1 MTATTSATVTALPT
15 VAASHLERASA
26 LASRGQRTL
35 LGLVGAPGAGKSTL
49 ADVLLHHLGS
59 QAQGV
64 PMDGFHLAN
73 RELDRLGRR
82 QRKGAPDTFDSAGF
96 AALLRRLRQQD
107 ADTGEVVYAPAFTRD
122 LDEPVAGA
130 IPIFAD
136 TPLVIVEGN
145 YLLLEDGHWQ
155 SVAPLLDEVWYVDVA
170 PAQRTQQ
177 LIARHV
183 QFGRT
188 PQAAADWAAQTD
200 EPNAVRI
207 AATRH
212 RAHRIFR
219 WDDAV
224 LKD

>member
-1 MTATTSATVTALPT
+1 MTESSARPQTTPHRSRLMTATTSAPVSALPP
-15 VAASHLERASA
+15 VAASHHERASA

-96 AALLRRLRQQD
+96 AALLRRLRQQG
-107 ADTGEVVYAPAFTRD
+107 ADSSEVVYAPAFTRD

-145 YLLLEDGHWQ
+145 YLLLPHRQWLQ
-155 SVAPLLDEVWYVDVA
+155 ARALCHEVW
-170 PAQRTQQ
+170 
-177 LIARHV
+177 
-183 QFGRT
+183 
-188 PQAAADWAAQTD
+188 
-200 EPNAVRI
+200 
-207 AATRH
+207 
-212 RAHRIFR
+212 
-219 WDDAV
+219 
-224 LKD
+224 

>member
-1 MTATTSATVTALPT
+1 MTATTAPVTALPT

-35 LGLVGAPGAGKSTL
+35 LGLVGGARRGQIHAGRSVAAPPGQPGTGRAHGRLPPGQPRAAPGWPPPAQRRTIRL
-49 ADVLLHHLGS
+49 TA
-59 QAQGV
+59 QAL
-64 PMDGFHLAN
+64 P
-73 RELDRLGRR
+73 
-82 QRKGAPDTFDSAGF
+82 PCC
-96 AALLRRLRQQD
+96 AACASRART
-107 ADTGEVVYAPAFTRD
+107 AAKWNSSAFTRD

-145 YLLLEDGHWQ
+145 YLLLEEGHWRDM
-155 SVAPLLDEVWYVDVA
+155 APPLTRCGTWTHPV
-170 PAQRTQQ
+170 QRTQQ

-207 AATRH
+207 AATCH

>member
-1 MTATTSATVTALPT
+1 MTATTSAPVSALPT

-96 AALLRRLRQQD
+96 AALLRRLRQQG
-107 ADTGEVVYAPAFTRD
+107 ADSSEVVYAPAFTRD

-136 TPLVIVEGN
+136 TPLAICGPAAGRGVVRGR
-145 YLLLEDGHWQ
+145 GPGAAH
-155 SVAPLLDEVWYVDVA
+155 SAAHRPPCAVWPHTAGRRRLGRADRR
-170 PAQRTQQ
+170 AQRSAHRRHPPPSPQDIPLGRCGVSSQQ
-177 LIARHV
+177 
-183 QFGRT
+183 Q
-188 PQAAADWAAQTD
+188 
-200 EPNAVRI
+200 I
-207 AATRH
+207 AA
-212 RAHRIFR
+212 
-219 WDDAV
+219 
-224 LKD
+224 

>member
-1 MTATTSATVTALPT
+1 MTATTAPVTALPT

-59 QAQGV
+59 RAQGV

-130 IPIFAD
+130 IPIFSD

-155 SVAPLLDEVWYVDVA
+155 SVATLLDEVWYVDVDRCSA
-170 PAQRTQQ
+170 RSSSSPAMCSLAAHPRPPPTGP
-177 LIARHV
+177 R
-183 QFGRT
+183 RPTSPT
-188 PQAAADWAAQTD
+188 PCAS
-200 EPNAVRI
+200 PPP
-207 AATRH
+207 ATEH
-212 RAHRIFR
+212 T
-219 WDDAV
+219 
-224 LKD
+224 

>member
-1 MTATTSATVTALPT
+1 MTATTAPVTALPT

-59 QAQGV
+59 RAQGV

-96 AALLRRLRQQD
+96 AARLRRLRQQG
-107 ADTGEVVYAPAFTRD
+107 ADSSEVVYAPAFTRD

-145 YLLLEDGHWQ
+145 YLLL
-155 SVAPLLDEVWYVDVA
+155 DEVWYVDVD

-212 RAHRIFR
+212 RAHLIFR